1 MSFETGLNK
10 IDFASRLTPQRLIS
24 TVFDYESRHNIIM
37 SNQAILNICYLLN
50 GYSLYLYG
58 VPLVHDYFEKT
69 KYGPVHPIIEKQI
82 AAGVSYTNAESYAQD
97 QYLEVIFALLDNLFE
112 YSNVELARL
121 VKDDYPI
128 GHRYT
133 NDEMLKCF
141 VDDFGLDMPKRTG
154 KSIELTKNDDGSGD
168 SDGSSD
174 SNSGS
179 NDDGSSGDS
188 GSSDSDGSGDSG
200 DGGRSLDDDT
210 DSDDGSGD
218 DSDSDGSD
226 DSNGSNDSDSSSDTT
241 GSTSDTSG
249 STGDASGSNDANGN
263 GIPDDLED
271 DLF

>member
-10 IDFASRLTPQRLIS
+10 IDFVNRLTPQRLIS
-24 TVFDYESRHNIIM
+24 IVFNYESRHNIIM

-82 AAGVSYTNAESYAQD
+82 ASGVSYINAESYAQD
-97 QYLEVIFALLDNLFE
+97 QYLKVIFALLDNLFE
-112 YSNVELARL
+112 YSNIELARL
-121 VKDDYPI
+121 VKDNYPI

-141 VDDFGLDMPKRTG
+141 VDDFGLNMPNRTG
-154 KSIELTKNDDGSGD
+154 KSIELTKNNDSSGNSDGSGD
-168 SDGSSD
+168 SD
-174 SNSGS
+174 SGS
-179 NDDGSSGDS
+179 DNGSSGDS
-188 GSSDSDGSGDSG
+188 GSSDSSSSGSTG
-200 DGGRSLDDDT
+200 DGGRSLDDDSDDGSGDSDSDDSSGDSDGSN

-218 DSDSDGSD
+218 GS
-226 DSNGSNDSDSSSDTT
+226 SAANGTT
-241 GSTSDTSG
+241 GDTAGNS
-249 STGDASGSNDANGN
+249 SNDANGN
-263 GIPDDLED
+263 GIPDYLED